1 MPSGRSLALLLSL
14 ALAAVATFVWPT
26 VALLV
31 DAARSPAN
39 LPAAPAFTERQ
50 MGLLLRGLGLSAGAA
65 VGGLILGAALAAG
78 LVARGGWLRAGSR
91 ALACF
96 TLLTPTYL
104 IAYAWSL
111 PLLPE
116 GLPIGAAGSGVAPD
130 WLTRDARAVL
140 CLSIW
145 LSPIAGLLLAAH
157 WDSAPRRAY
166 RQALLD
172 AAPAAAVR
180 AALGLMAAPAL
191 AASLLLA
198 SLAFAEYAIP
208 HLCLRPTWNTE
219 LLAQLQL
226 RESPALLQ
234 AWSGMLVTLVLS
246 LLGLLFRPNSPR
258 PDAALSDALSA
269 DAGIGRPATPRI
281 AVIACL
287 CAWLALLSPVLLL
300 LRFLQRPQALMQV
313 WSIYADDWADGAA
326 YAAIAAALTAV
337 LGLGWLL
344 LAAGVNRPMAA
355 ALAGCAALAALAPPA
370 IVGEAHLLAAGSAL
384 TIRDTLWPIALLGAA
399 RFAIIPI
406 VLCAAS
412 LRETRAAALLDS
424 AAVDGAARDAAFWTI
439 ALPRATP
446 SLLLGALAAG
456 VLTFGEISA
465 SVLVIPPGVGSV
477 ARSLL
482 NEIHF
487 GRNDDVIALS
497 LWTLLLSAALSAM
510 FTRAG
515 LLLDRPTTR

>member
-1 MPSGRSLALLLSL
+1 MPIGRSLALLL
-14 ALAAVATFVWPT
+14 ALAACVFAVWLWPAA
-26 VALLV
+26 ALLI
-31 DAARSPAN
+31 DAA
-39 LPAAPAFTERQ
+39 PAAPEPAATLSPRQ
-50 MGLLLRGLGLSAGAA
+50 AGLLLRGVALSAGAA
-65 VGGLILGAALAAG
+65 LGGLLLGAALAAG
-78 LVARGGWLRAGSR
+78 LVAGPGWLRSGSR
-91 ALACF
+91 ALAWF

-111 PLLPE
+111 PLLPA
-116 GLPIGAAGSGVAPD
+116 GLPIGAAGSGLAPD

-166 RQALLD
+166 RHALLD
-172 AAPAAAVR
+172 AAPPAAIR

-191 AASLLLA
+191 SAWLLLA

-226 RESPALLQ
+226 RESPAIRQ
-234 AWSGMLVTLVLS
+234 AWPGMLVTLVLA
-246 LLGLLFRPNSPR
+246 LLSRLLNPKSPR
-258 PDAALSDALSA
+258 PDAALSDALSP
-269 DAGIGRPATPRI
+269 DAGIGRPVAPRPAI
-281 AVIACL
+281 MVCL
-287 CAWLALLSPVLLL
+287 CAWLLLISPMLLL
-300 LRFLQRPQALMQV
+300 LRFLQRPQALFQV

-337 LGLGWLL
+337 IALGWLL
-344 LAAGVNRPMAA
+344 LASGVNRPVAA
-355 ALAGCAALAALAPPA
+355 ALTVCAALAALAPPA

-384 TIRDTLWPIALLGAA
+384 AIRDTLWPIAFLGAA

-424 AAVDGAARDAAFWTI
+424 AAVDGAARHAAFWTI

-446 SLLLGALAAG
+446 ALLLGALAAG

-497 LWTLLLSAALSAM
+497 LWTLLLSALLSM
-510 FTRAG
+510 MITRAG
-515 LLLDRPTTR
+515 VLFDRRPTR